1 MRRIYNIIIDWV
13 LAVIATLILAPMV
26 VLKYAILVAIKVLK
40 AIYFIVVEISKTA
53 ITITSGLGD
62 KLSVKD

>member
-13 LAVIATLILAPMV
+13 LAVIATLILAPIV

-40 AIYFIVVEISKTA
+40 AIYFIVVEISKTT

>member
-13 LAVIATLILAPMV
+13 LAVIATLILAPIV

-40 AIYFIVVEISKTA
+40 AIYFIVVEISKTT
-53 ITITSGLGD
+53 ITITRGLGD
-62 KLSVKD
+62 RLSVKD